1 MSIDNSLAIDLNRWG
16 LHNLGLTTFLGNDL
30 VYIFLLIAGI
40 WIFATEIQ
48 RMKKESLSFRF
59 LKRAVIELIINFV
72 LPLVL
77 AVAVSEGLSAIISR
91 DRPFVA
97 LKGISLVF
105 PHDADGGMPSHHILF
120 MVALAVCIRSQ
131 SRKLGDILI
140 ILALISGI
148 ARIAAGIHFP
158 SDIAVGALL
167 GIAIVKSYQYLI
179 IKNKVL
185 ALMNLES
192 ITQ

>member
-1 MSIDNSLAIDLNRWG
+1 MSIDNSWAIDLNRWG
-16 LHNLGLTTFLGNDL
+16 LHNRGLTTFLGNDL
-30 VYIFLLIAGI
+30 VYIFVLIAGI
-40 WIFATEIQ
+40 WIFAAEIQ
-48 RMKKESLSFRF
+48 RMKRESLSFRF
-59 LKRAVIELIINFV
+59 LKRAAIELIINFV
-72 LPLVL
+72 APLVL
-77 AVAVSEGLSAIISR
+77 AVGASEGLSALIAR
-91 DRPFVA
+91 DRPFVT
-97 LKGISLVF
+97 LKGIALVF

-131 SRKLGDILI
+131 SRKLGNILI

-179 IKNKVL
+179 TKTKIL
-185 ALMNLES
+185 ASLNIEKS
-192 ITQ
+192 NQ